1 MLNGQIV
8 LVTGA
13 SRGIGNAIALTLGG
27 AGATVIGTAT
37 SEEGADNIS
46 KIFSESDILGKGM
59 KLNVTDN
66 DQITSVL
73 KAVTDEY
80 GAVDVLINNAG
91 ITRDNILVRMK
102 EEEWDDIINTNLSS
116 VYRMSKAVLRGMIK
130 KRSGRI
136 ISITSV
142 VGAMGNAG
150 QSNYAAA
157 KAGIMGFTKSLAR
170 EVGARGITVN
180 AVAPG
185 FIDTDMT
192 SSLADDHKAALLSQ
206 VPIKRLETPEEIAD
220 KLYDDPELHWVVL
233 MVNNITDRYHQWPMN
248 NRQFLA
254 HIAARYDNVDAT
266 HHYEIY
272 QSSGDTAI
280 KIDIGISNVDTDG
293 DTISDAV
300 LVTNR
305 EYEESKQDTIRNIQ
319 LLDPQ
324 YLEQFVE
331 EFESLVSDT
340 ED

>member
-1 MLNGQIV
+1 MLNEKLV

-13 SRGIGNAIALTLGG
+13 TRGIGRAIALTLGQ
-27 AGATVIGTAT
+27 AGATIIGTAT

-46 KIFSESDILGKGM
+46 KIFSESDILGKGI

-66 DQITSVL
+66 DQITSAL

-102 EEEWDDIINTNLSS
+102 EDEWDDIINTNLSS

-150 QSNYAAA
+150 QSNYSAA

-180 AVAPG
+180 AIAPG
-185 FIDTDMT
+185 FIETDMT
-192 SSLADDHKAALLSQ
+192 ESLPKDQKEALASQIPMGRLGSVNEIAQAVLFLADESGSYITAQ
-206 VPIKRLETPEEIAD
+206 T
-220 KLYDDPELHWVVL
+220 LH
-233 MVNNITDRYHQWPMN
+233 VNGGMYT
-248 NRQFLA
+248 
-254 HIAARYDNVDAT
+254 V
-266 HHYEIY
+266 
-272 QSSGDTAI
+272 
-280 KIDIGISNVDTDG
+280 
-293 DTISDAV
+293 
-300 LVTNR
+300 
-305 EYEESKQDTIRNIQ
+305 
-319 LLDPQ
+319 
-324 YLEQFVE
+324 
-331 EFESLVSDT
+331 
-340 ED
+340 